1 MWPILRVITR
11 GFDFLLAPFGSMHP
25 GVGLLVVS
33 VITGVVMLFIFGK
46 TSNQKMIA
54 AAKNKLWAYIMEM
67 WLFRNDPRVMFSA
80 IGSVAR
86 SNLTYLRHSLR
97 PIVFLIVPVLII
109 MVQLGIRY
117 AHTPLSAGEETIVSV
132 QFADGV
138 RPSEVDIELVAPE
151 GARVVSAPLRIDA
164 TGEIEWRIAVDD
176 GCGTDEILFHTPDGD
191 VTKRIAGCGKDRIV
205 TVGAIKA
212 RANTWNAFLYPAE
225 PPLPRDSIIETISI
239 KYPARDDLLFGL
251 NVHWLIIFFIV
262 SVVAGFG
269 LKGVFGIEV

>member
-11 GFDFLLAPFGSMHP
+11 GFDFLLMPFRGMHP

-46 TSNQKMIA
+46 TSNQKMIT

-80 IGSVAR
+80 IGNVAR

-97 PIVFLIVPVLII
+97 PIVFLIIPVLII

-117 AHTPLSAGEETIVSV
+117 ANTPLSAGEETIVSV
-132 QFADGV
+132 RLAEGA
-138 RPSEVDIELVAPE
+138 RASETDIELVAPA
-151 GARVVSAPLRIDA
+151 GARVVSAPLRMDA
-164 TGEIEWRIAVDD
+164 KGQIEWRLAID
-176 GCGTDEILFHTPDGD
+176 GCGTGKILFHTPDGD
-191 VTKRIAGCGKDRIV
+191 VTKRIAGCGREKLIK
-205 TVGAIKA
+205 VGTIKA
-212 RANTWNAFLYPAE
+212 RANTWNAFLYPTE
-225 PPLPRDSIIETISI
+225 PPLPRDSIIETISV
-239 KYPARDDLLFGL
+239 KYPARDGLLFGL
-251 NVHWLIIFFIV
+251 DVHWLIVFFIV
-262 SVVAGFG
+262 SVAAGFG